1 LFEENLKPEDFPT
14 FSAFIEETALQKVLE
29 VSNRLAPTS
38 PTMIIGADT
47 MVTLDKNYYGKPHT
61 PEKAFEMLSE

>member
-1 LFEENLKPEDFPT
+1 LFEENLIPSNFPT
-14 FSAFIEETALQKVLE
+14 LQDFIEETALQKVLE
-29 VSNRLAPTS
+29 VANRLASKT

-47 MVTLDKNYYGKPHT
+47 MVTLNDKLYGKPHT